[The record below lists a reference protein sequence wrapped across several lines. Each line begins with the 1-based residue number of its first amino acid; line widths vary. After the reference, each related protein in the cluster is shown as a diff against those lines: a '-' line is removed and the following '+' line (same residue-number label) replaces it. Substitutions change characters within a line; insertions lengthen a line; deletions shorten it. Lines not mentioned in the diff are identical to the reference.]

1 MEERNAEYVTPA
13 NARATNI
20 RYPEVQVAELPEDS
34 GYLNTWDIACLIVNK
49 MIGTGIFM

>member
-1 MEERNAEYVTPA
+1 MDESNAEDAAPA

-20 RYPEVQVAELPEDS
+20 KYPEESVTELPEDS
-34 GYLNTWDIACLIVNK
+34 GYLNTWDIACLIINK